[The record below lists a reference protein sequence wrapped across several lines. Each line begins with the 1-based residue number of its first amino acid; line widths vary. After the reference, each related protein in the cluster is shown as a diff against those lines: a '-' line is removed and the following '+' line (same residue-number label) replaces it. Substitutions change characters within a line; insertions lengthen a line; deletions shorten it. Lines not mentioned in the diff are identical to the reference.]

1 MPINMPKISTK
12 KSRRTLKIKKEI
24 YNKIRWKIF

>member
-12 KSRRTLKIKKEI
+12 KSRKTLKIKKEI
-24 YNKIRWKIF
+24 YNKIR